1 MKVKVTKLRPGEK
14 PEPKPEKIEIVSP
27 FIRLDALLKLAALA
41 ETGGE
46 AKFAIQNGDVLVNGE
61 PCLQRGKKLR
71 PGDCVEENGKK
82 LLIAEAVENETPK

>member
-14 PEPKPEKIEIVSP
+14 PERKPETIEITSP
-27 FIRLDALLKLAALA
+27 FIRLDSLLKLAALVG
-41 ETGGE
+41 TGGE
-46 AKFAIQNGDVLVNGE
+46 AKLVIQSGDVLVNGE

-82 LLIAEAVENETPK
+82 LLIAAALENGTQK